1 MTQTR
6 PVALITGASSGIGAA
21 TALLAAERGYDVA
34 FRVSPLVPMKRAG
47 EPEEIAKTIL
57 WLASEDASYITGT
70 LMDVTGGR

>member
-34 FRVSPLVPMKRAG
+34 FSRVAVSAD
-47 EPEEIAKTIL
+47 E
-57 WLASEDASYITGT
+57 
-70 LMDVTGGR
+70 TGGRTRRNRKNNFMVSFRRR